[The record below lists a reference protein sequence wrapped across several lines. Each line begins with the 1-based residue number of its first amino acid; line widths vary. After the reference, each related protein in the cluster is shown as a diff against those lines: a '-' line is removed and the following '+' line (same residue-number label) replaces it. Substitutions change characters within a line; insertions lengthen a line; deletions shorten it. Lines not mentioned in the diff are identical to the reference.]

1 MSKRAKER
9 ERAGEP
15 VKFGSLTWADLPSR
29 SDVCYL
35 RRRMVASPPIFVFTV
50 ASRVLR
56 SIPLNVWIGI
66 GQQTKRNRTLP
77 SSPSLSHVIPFE
89 KSLKSRTESKQ
100 TSPRGVYC
108 ANSSAENK
116 PKKELSIKFII
127 SKKYQSDLSVVGISW
142 DSLLAWWILSL
153 TLSARWILFWLKILT
168 VFVGFSSAACS
179 LLYSQ
184 QMQKMPRG
192 GNRKPVAA
200 AAVTTARNPKP
211 KQQQ

>member
-1 MSKRAKER
+1 M
-9 ERAGEP
+9 
-15 VKFGSLTWADLPSR
+15 
-29 SDVCYL
+29 
-35 RRRMVASPPIFVFTV
+35 
-50 ASRVLR
+50 
-56 SIPLNVWIGI
+56 
-66 GQQTKRNRTLP
+66 P
-77 SSPSLSHVIPFE
+77 SSPSSSSLSHVIPFE

-142 DSLLAWWILSL
+142 DSLLPDGFS
-153 TLSARWILFWLKILT
+153 LSARWILFCLKILT
-168 VFVGFSSAACS
+168 VFVGFSSAGCS